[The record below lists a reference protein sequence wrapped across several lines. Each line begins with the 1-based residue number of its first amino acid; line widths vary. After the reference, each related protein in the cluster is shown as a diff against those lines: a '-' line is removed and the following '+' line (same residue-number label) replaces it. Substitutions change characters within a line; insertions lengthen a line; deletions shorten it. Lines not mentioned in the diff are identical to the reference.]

1 MFIDNIIINIK
12 AGDGGNGIVSFKRNA
27 KTSLGGPDGG
37 SGGTG
42 GNVWVQADSTLN
54 DLSIYRFNNNL
65 IASNGKN
72 GKKQNQTGQQG
83 DDYII
88 KVPVGTDLSIIKN
101 KKKEF
106 FGSFYDPKEKIKLLD
121 GGKGGKGNIN
131 FVRSDNKEPLLAE
144 AGAIGLRKEVALDL
158 KINSDFVFVSLP
170 NAGKSSLLSLL
181 SNAKPKIADYPFS
194 TIYPEIGI
202 LEYKFTKIKL
212 LEVPA
217 LIEGSHKKLGLGNK
231 FLKHISNTKALVL
244 VISSIDNVKDS
255 IKILSNEIEKF
266 NPNLLEKHLIIVC
279 SKIDLCNDSHKF
291 RKQLK
296 TVLKNYDV
304 KEPKVY
310 YLSNEKDENLEDLK
324 SYMLKFVSETK
335 LQLEETDIPIIS
347 IKYDEPKVVKK
358 HKNNFEILDEN
369 FIRLANGSNLNQW
382 KTLVQFQYRM
392 RQSELFEELIQM
404 GIKAGD
410 LIKVGD
416 YEFIWEE

>member
-42 GNVWVQADSTLN
+42 GNLWVQADSTLN

>member
-42 GNVWVQADSTLN
+42 GNVWVQADTTLN
-54 DLSIYRFNNNL
+54 DLSTYRFNNYL

-255 IKILSNEIEKF
+255 IKILLNEIEKF

>member
-42 GNVWVQADSTLN
+42 GNLWVQADSTLN

-244 VISSIDNVKDS
+244 VISSIENVKDS
-255 IKILSNEIEKF
+255 IKILLNEIEKF

-335 LQLEETDIPIIS
+335 LQLEETNIPIIS

-410 LIKVGD
+410 LIKVGE
-416 YEFIWEE
+416 YEFVWEE

>member
-1 MFIDNIIINIK
+1 MFLDNIIINIK
-12 AGDGGNGIVSFKRNA
+12 AGDGGTGIVSFKRNA

-42 GNVWVQADSTLN
+42 GNVWIQADSTLN
-54 DLSIYRFNNNL
+54 DLSVYRFNNNL
-65 IASNGKN
+65 MASNGKN

-83 DDYII
+83 DDYIL
-88 KVPVGTDLSIIKN
+88 KVPIGTDLSIIKN
-101 KKKEF
+101 EKKEL
-106 FGSFYDPKEKIKLLD
+106 FGSFYDPKERIKLLD

-144 AGAIGLRKEVALDL
+144 AGAIGLTKKVALDL
-158 KINSDFVFVSLP
+158 KIISDFVFVSLP

-202 LEYKFTKIKL
+202 LETKFTKIKL

-217 LIEGSHKKLGLGNK
+217 LIEGSHKKLGLGNS

-244 VISSIDNVKDS
+244 IISSIDNVNNS
-255 IKILSNEIEKF
+255 IKILLNEIEKF
-266 NPNLLEKHLIIVC
+266 NPKFLDKQLIIVC
-279 SKIDLCNDSHKF
+279 SKIDLCNDSQKF
-291 RKQLK
+291 RKQLEIA
-296 TVLKNYDV
+296 LKNYHI
-304 KEPKVY
+304 KESKIY
-310 YLSNEKDENLEDLK
+310 YLSNEKNENLEDFK
-324 SYMLKFVSETK
+324 SYMLKYVSETK
-335 LQLEETDIPIIS
+335 LQLEETDVPIIS
-347 IKYDEPKVVKK
+347 IKYSEPKVIKK

-392 RQSELFEELIQM
+392 RQSELFDELIRM

-410 LIKVGD
+410 LIKVGE

>member
-1 MFIDNIIINIK
+1 MFLDNIIINIK

-37 SGGTG
+37 SGGPG
-42 GNVWVQADSTLN
+42 GNIWVQADSTLN
-54 DLSIYRFNNNL
+54 DLSIYRFKNNL

-83 DDYII
+83 VDCII
-88 KVPVGTDLSIIKN
+88 KVPIGTDLSIIKN

-194 TIYPEIGI
+194 TIYPEIAI
-202 LEYKFTKIKL
+202 LESQFTKIKL

-217 LIEGSHKKLGLGNK
+217 LIEGSHQKLGLGND
-231 FLKHISNTKALVL
+231 FLKHLSNTKALVL
-244 VISSIDNVKDS
+244 VISSIDNVNKS
-255 IKILSNEIEKF
+255 IKILLNEIKKF
-266 NPNLLEKHLIIVC
+266 NQNLLKKHFIIVC
-279 SKIDLCNDSHKF
+279 SKFDLCNDSHKF
-291 RKQLK
+291 RKHLK
-296 TVLKNYDV
+296 IALKDNDI

-324 SYMLKFVSETK
+324 SYMIKFVSETK
-335 LQLEETDIPIIS
+335 LQPEETEIPIIS
-347 IKYDEPKVVKK
+347 IKYSEPKVVKK

-382 KTLVQFQYRM
+382 KTLVQFQYKM

-410 LIKVGD
+410 LIKVGE

>member
-42 GNVWVQADSTLN
+42 GNLWVQADSTLN

-255 IKILSNEIEKF
+255 IKILLNEIEKF

>member
-42 GNVWVQADSTLN
+42 GNLWVQADSTLN

-144 AGAIGLRKEVALDL
+144 AGAIGLRKEIALDL

-244 VISSIDNVKDS
+244 VISSIENVKDS
-255 IKILSNEIEKF
+255 IKILLNEIEKF

-392 RQSELFEELIQM
+392 RQSELFEELIKM

-410 LIKVGD
+410 LIKVGE

>member
-42 GNVWVQADSTLN
+42 GNLWVQADSTLN

-255 IKILSNEIEKF
+255 IKILLNEIEKF

-279 SKIDLCNDSHKF
+279 SKIDLCKDSHKF

-410 LIKVGD
+410 LIKVGE

>member
-1 MFIDNIIINIK
+1 MFLDNIIINIK
-12 AGDGGNGIVSFKRNA
+12 AGDGGTGIVSFKRNA

-42 GNVWVQADSTLN
+42 GNVWIQADSTLN
-54 DLSIYRFNNNL
+54 DLSVYRFNNNL
-65 IASNGKN
+65 MASNGKN

-83 DDYII
+83 DDYIL
-88 KVPVGTDLSIIKN
+88 KVPIGTDLSIIKN
-101 KKKEF
+101 EKKEL
-106 FGSFYDPKEKIKLLD
+106 FGSFYDPKERIKLLD

-144 AGAIGLRKEVALDL
+144 AGAIGLTKKVALDL
-158 KINSDFVFVSLP
+158 KIISDFVFVSLP

-202 LEYKFTKIKL
+202 LETKFTKIKL

-217 LIEGSHKKLGLGNK
+217 LIEGSHKKLGLGNS

-244 VISSIDNVKDS
+244 IISSIDNVNNS
-255 IKILSNEIEKF
+255 IKILLNEIEKF
-266 NPNLLEKHLIIVC
+266 NPKFLDKQLIIVC
-279 SKIDLCNDSHKF
+279 SKIDLCNDSQKF
-291 RKQLK
+291 RKQLEIA
-296 TVLKNYDV
+296 LKNYDI
-304 KEPKVY
+304 KESKIY
-310 YLSNEKDENLEDLK
+310 YLSNEKNENLEDFK
-324 SYMLKFVSETK
+324 SYMLKYVSETK
-335 LQLEETDIPIIS
+335 LQLEETDVPIIS
-347 IKYDEPKVVKK
+347 IKYSEPKVIKK

-392 RQSELFEELIQM
+392 RQSELFDELIRM

-410 LIKVGD
+410 LIKVGE

>member
-37 SGGTG
+37 SGGNG
-42 GNVWVQADSTLN
+42 GNLWVQADSTLN

-244 VISSIDNVKDS
+244 VISSIENVKDS
-255 IKILSNEIEKF
+255 IKILLNEIEKF

-347 IKYDEPKVVKK
+347 IKYDEPKVIKK

-392 RQSELFEELIQM
+392 RQSELFEELIKM

-410 LIKVGD
+410 LIKVGE

>member
-42 GNVWVQADSTLN
+42 GNLWVQADSTLN

-144 AGAIGLRKEVALDL
+144 AGAIGLRKEIALDL

-244 VISSIDNVKDS
+244 VISSIENVKDS
-255 IKILSNEIEKF
+255 IKILLNEIEKF

-369 FIRLANGSNLNQW
+369 FISLANGSNLNQW
-382 KTLVQFQYRM
+382 KTLVQFQYKM

-410 LIKVGD
+410 LVKVGE

>member
-106 FGSFYDPKEKIKLLD
+106 FGSFYDPKERIKLLD

-244 VISSIDNVKDS
+244 VISSIENVKDS
-255 IKILSNEIEKF
+255 IKILLNEIEKF

-410 LIKVGD
+410 LIKVGE

>member
-42 GNVWVQADSTLN
+42 GNLWVQADSTLN

-244 VISSIDNVKDS
+244 VISSIENVKDS
-255 IKILSNEIEKF
+255 IKILLNEIEKF

-369 FIRLANGSNLNQW
+369 FISLANGSNLNQW
-382 KTLVQFQYRM
+382 KTLVQFQYKM

-410 LIKVGD
+410 LIKVGEH
-416 YEFIWEE
+416 EFIWEE

>member
-42 GNVWVQADSTLN
+42 GNLWVQADSTLN

-144 AGAIGLRKEVALDL
+144 AGAIGLRKEIALDL

-244 VISSIDNVKDS
+244 IISSIDNVKDS
-255 IKILSNEIEKF
+255 IKILLNEIEKF

-410 LIKVGD
+410 LIKVGE

>member
-42 GNVWVQADSTLN
+42 GNLWVQADSTLN
-54 DLSIYRFNNNL
+54 ALSIYRFNNNL

-244 VISSIDNVKDS
+244 IISSIDNVKDS
-255 IKILSNEIEKF
+255 IKILLNEIEKF
-266 NPNLLEKHLIIVC
+266 NPNLLEKHFIIVC
-279 SKIDLCNDSHKF
+279 SKIDLCNDSQKF

-410 LIKVGD
+410 LIKVGE

>member
-1 MFIDNIIINIK
+1 MKVF
-12 AGDGGNGIVSFKRNA
+12 SFKRNA

-144 AGAIGLRKEVALDL
+144 AGALGLKKEVVLDL
-158 KINSDFVFVSLP
+158 KVNSDFVFVSLP

-194 TIYPEIGI
+194 TIYPEIAI
-202 LEYKFTKIKL
+202 LESQFTKIKL
-212 LEVPA
+212 LNNGAQLTSTFQLPLPYPQRQFVDCIH
-217 LIEGSHKKLGLGNK
+217 L
-231 FLKHISNTKALVL
+231 
-244 VISSIDNVKDS
+244 
-255 IKILSNEIEKF
+255 LSFFYLN
-266 NPNLLEKHLIIVC
+266 NPYETM
-279 SKIDLCNDSHKF
+279 
-291 RKQLK
+291 RK
-296 TVLKNYDV
+296 
-304 KEPKVY
+304 
-310 YLSNEKDENLEDLK
+310 
-324 SYMLKFVSETK
+324 
-335 LQLEETDIPIIS
+335 EECF
-347 IKYDEPKVVKK
+347 
-358 HKNNFEILDEN
+358 HF
-369 FIRLANGSNLNQW
+369 
-382 KTLVQFQYRM
+382 
-392 RQSELFEELIQM
+392 
-404 GIKAGD
+404 
-410 LIKVGD
+410 
-416 YEFIWEE
+416 

>member
-244 VISSIDNVKDS
+244 VISSIENVKDS
-255 IKILSNEIEKF
+255 IKILLNEIEKF

-410 LIKVGD
+410 LIKVGE

>member
-83 DDYII
+83 NDYII

-106 FGSFYDPKEKIKLLD
+106 FGSFYDPKERIKLLD

-194 TIYPEIGI
+194 TIHPEIGI

-244 VISSIDNVKDS
+244 IISSIDNVKNS
-255 IKILSNEIEKF
+255 IKILLNEIEKF
-266 NPNLLEKHLIIVC
+266 NPNLLDKHLIIVC
-279 SKIDLCNDSHKF
+279 SKIDLCNDSDIF

-296 TVLKNYDV
+296 TGLKNYDV
-304 KEPKVY
+304 KEPKIY

-335 LQLEETDIPIIS
+335 LQQEETEIPIIS

>member
-42 GNVWVQADSTLN
+42 GNLWVQADSTLN
-54 DLSIYRFNNNL
+54 ALSIYRFNNNL

-101 KKKEF
+101 KKKQF
-106 FGSFYDPKEKIKLLD
+106 FGSFYDPKERIKLLD

-181 SNAKPKIADYPFS
+181 SNANPKIADYPFS

-244 VISSIDNVKDS
+244 IISSIDNVKDS
-255 IKILSNEIEKF
+255 IKILLNEIEKF
-266 NPNLLEKHLIIVC
+266 NPNLLEKHFIIIC
-279 SKIDLCNDSHKF
+279 SKIDLCNDSQKF

-410 LIKVGD
+410 LIKVGE

>member
-42 GNVWVQADSTLN
+42 GNLWVQADSTLN

-244 VISSIDNVKDS
+244 VISSIENVKDS
-255 IKILSNEIEKF
+255 IKILLNEIEKF

-410 LIKVGD
+410 LIKVGE

>member
-42 GNVWVQADSTLN
+42 GNLWVQADSTLN

-101 KKKEF
+101 KKKQF

-255 IKILSNEIEKF
+255 IKILLNEIEKF

>member
-42 GNVWVQADSTLN
+42 GNVWVQADTTLN
-54 DLSIYRFNNNL
+54 DLSIYRFNNYL

-106 FGSFYDPKEKIKLLD
+106 FGSFYDPKERIKLLD

-144 AGAIGLRKEVALDL
+144 AGSIGLRKEVALDL

-217 LIEGSHKKLGLGNK
+217 LIEGSHNKLGLGNK

-244 VISSIDNVKDS
+244 IISSIDNVKDS

-335 LQLEETDIPIIS
+335 LQLEETNIPIIS

>member
-42 GNVWVQADSTLN
+42 GNLWVQADSTLN

-244 VISSIDNVKDS
+244 VISSIENVKDS
-255 IKILSNEIEKF
+255 IKILLNEIEKF

-347 IKYDEPKVVKK
+347 IKYDEPKVIKK

-410 LIKVGD
+410 LIKVGE

>member
-42 GNVWVQADSTLN
+42 GNLWVQADSTLN

-244 VISSIDNVKDS
+244 VISSIENVKDS
-255 IKILSNEIEKF
+255 IKILLNEIEKF

-410 LIKVGD
+410 LIKVGE
-416 YEFIWEE
+416 YEFVWEE

>member
-37 SGGTG
+37 SGGNG
-42 GNVWVQADSTLN
+42 GNLWVQADSTLN

-244 VISSIDNVKDS
+244 VISSIENVKDS
-255 IKILSNEIEKF
+255 IKILLNEIEKF

-410 LIKVGD
+410 LIKVGE